1 MLFDE
6 KLPLKNIAFTTSVFG
21 CVQCWWNFSKVFEDL
36 QIVVFYFCEIQN
48 SRFSCFF
55 HLQLFIWPCLSK
67 NVSFCDVLWSHWHI
81 RYVNLLLLFEDLFE
95 MCVNVFLWD
104 ERSESQPRM
113 GLQRLLVPISIVI
126 EELCVKCKFG
136 HYINSIPLTLSGLI
150 FGHFFDKSSQLELA
164 VFEFFWDFAWVFF
177 NI

>member
-6 KLPLKNIAFTTSVFG
+6 KIAFKNIAYYECFG

-36 QIVVFYFCEIQN
+36 QIVLFIFVRCRIHV
-48 SRFSCFF
+48 SCFF
-55 HLQLFIWPCLSK
+55 HLQLFIWPFLSK
-67 NVSFCDVLWSHWHI
+67 NANFCDVLWSHWHI

-113 GLQRLLVPISIVI
+113 GLQRLFVPIAVVI
-126 EELCVKCKFG
+126 EELCVNGNASLVTISILFG
-136 HYINSIPLTLSGLI
+136 TIKDQCANVSFQQTHNQGLRQLFLTVSSDLS
-150 FGHFFDKSSQLELA
+150 A
-164 VFEFFWDFAWVFF
+164 
-177 NI
+177 